1 MNGGSIEPKI
11 TTEIYGSNVVY
22 RRGVGTL
29 RFFGFLTGGL
39 LVGSYPAMA
48 AMVLGTAALA
58 VPGARLIGHALNRR
72 LYPTNEMDRFGI
84 DVERLCVALPNCR
97 RR

>member
-1 MNGGSIEPKI
+1 MNGGPIEPKI

-58 VPGARLIGHALNRR
+58 VPGARSIGHALNRR